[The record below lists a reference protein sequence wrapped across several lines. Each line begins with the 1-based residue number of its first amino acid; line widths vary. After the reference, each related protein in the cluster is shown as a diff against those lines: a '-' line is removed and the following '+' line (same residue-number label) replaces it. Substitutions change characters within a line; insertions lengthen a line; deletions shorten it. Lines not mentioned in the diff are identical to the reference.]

1 MSFDVNKVRA
11 DFPQLT
17 QKIRGK
23 QLVYLDSAAT
33 ALKPWPVIERI
44 GHFNSY
50 EVSNVHRGAHF
61 LADQA
66 TNYFEQTREKVRKFI
81 NAKET
86 AEIIFTKGTT
96 ESVNLVA
103 TSWART
109 NLRAGDEVLITEM
122 EHHANIVPWQLV
134 CEEAGAFL
142 KVAPISDLGE
152 LKMDELEKLITEKT
166 RIVAVTHASNH
177 LGTINPI
184 QKITELAH
192 KQGALVFVDGAQ
204 MVAYRAVDVQAL
216 NADFYAFSGHK
227 IFGPFGIGILYGK
240 RELLEKMPPYQSGG
254 SMISSVTFKLSTFN
268 ELPFKFE
275 AGTPNI
281 EAAIALGAALD
292 YVGRFGFS
300 ELEKHES
307 EILSYATE
315 SLSEINQLTILGLAA
330 NKVPIV
336 SFVIN
341 GFHHSDIAQ
350 ILDQEAIA
358 VRAGHHCTQPLLRR
372 LLVPGT
378 VRASFSIFNTRADV
392 DRLVTAVKKAKE
404 LLS

>member
-50 EVSNVHRGAHF
+50 EVANVHRGAHY

-315 SLSEINQLTILGLAA
+315 SLSEIGQLTILGLAA

-336 SFVIN
+336 SFVIK

-404 LLS
+404 LLL